1 VIRLVFRCASRFAV
15 LLLLACLGATATLAT
30 GGGEQDWF
38 ITSAGEVGG
47 KLQIVL
53 RNGRVFRLPRKD
65 FVCSYDG
72 VTISPDGLTV
82 GWVEGSTAQSEDQKP
97 CDPGAQYVAGGPV
110 FWRAGRVLR
119 DLGFGEGEI
128 LWSFV
133 GGGDRIAC
141 MPARPISTIP
151 IRAH

>member
-1 VIRLVFRCASRFAV
+1 
-15 LLLLACLGATATLAT
+15 
-30 GGGEQDWF
+30 
-38 ITSAGEVGG
+38 
-47 KLQIVL
+47 
-53 RNGRVFRLPRKD
+53 VFRLPRKD

-133 GGGDRIAC
+133 GGGDRIALHAGPTHFDYSDSC
-141 MPARPISTIP
+141 ALIDLSTGHELKRWSRDDKTP
-151 IRAH
+151 PPDWASACVEQ